1 MNPLIPLTLLAGTLL
16 SLQAGVNT
24 RLRTG
29 LSDPVMAALVS
40 FVVGTAALAL
50 LAVARRAD
58 LPTATTLSGIPWW
71 AWTGGF
77 LGAIYVAGV
86 TVVAPRLGV
95 AALTALVVAGQL
107 AMALVLDHFGWLGF
121 ARRPV
126 DLVRVAGV
134 AMVLG
139 GAMLTLRK

>member
-1 MNPLIPLTLLAGTLL
+1 MNVLIPLTLLAGALL
-16 SLQAGVNT
+16 SLQAGMNT

-29 LSDPVMAALVS
+29 LGDPILAALVS
-40 FVVGTAALAL
+40 FVVGTTALAL
-50 LAVARRAD
+50 FAVARRAD
-58 LPTATTLSGIPWW
+58 LPTGATLASVPWW
-71 AWTGGF
+71 AWMGGL

-86 TVVAPRLGV
+86 TVVAPRLG
-95 AALTALVVAGQL
+95 AATLTALVVAGQL
-107 AMALVLDHFGWLGF
+107 AMALALDHFGWVGF

-139 GAMLTLRK
+139 GALLTLRK

>member
-1 MNPLIPLTLLAGTLL
+1 MNVLIPLTLLAGMLL

-29 LSDPVMAALVS
+29 LGDPGLAALVS
-40 FVVGTAALAL
+40 FLVGTAALAL
-50 LAVARRAD
+50 FALARRAD
-58 LPTATTLSGIPWW
+58 LPTAVTIARIPWW
-71 AWTGGF
+71 AWTGGL
-77 LGAIYVAGV
+77 LGAVYVAGV

-139 GAMLTLRK
+139 GAMLTLRR